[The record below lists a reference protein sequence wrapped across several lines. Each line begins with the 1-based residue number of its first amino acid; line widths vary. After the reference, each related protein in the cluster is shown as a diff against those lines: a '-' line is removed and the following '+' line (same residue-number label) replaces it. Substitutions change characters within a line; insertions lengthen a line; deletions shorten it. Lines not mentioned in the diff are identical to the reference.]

1 MKEYAHVKKI
11 ILVTRN
17 EMLKFYGKNIETLT
31 KYLNHLDIQKAIQRN
46 PTHSNAYNAIQ
57 RIHLHGKF

>member
-31 KYLNHLDIQKAIQRN
+31 KYLNHLDIQKAIQR
-46 PTHSNAYNAIQ
+46 
-57 RIHLHGKF
+57 IHLHGKF

>member
-31 KYLNHLDIQKAIQRN
+31 TYLNHLDIQKAIQRN
-46 PTHSNAYNAIQ
+46 PTRSNAYNAIQ